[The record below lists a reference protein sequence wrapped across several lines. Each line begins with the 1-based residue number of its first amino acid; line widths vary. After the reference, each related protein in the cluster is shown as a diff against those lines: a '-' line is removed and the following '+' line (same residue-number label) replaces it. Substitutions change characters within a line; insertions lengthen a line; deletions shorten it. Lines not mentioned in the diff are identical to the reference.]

1 MTEQEKM
8 LEMLQMMAGEAR
20 ENRLNQLTE
29 ASTFIKEMFDS
40 YVSVGFTRAEAL
52 ELTKS
57 MVIASIER
65 VPIK

>member
-8 LEMLQMMAGEAR
+8 LEMLRQMAREAR
-20 ENRLNQLTE
+20 ETRMNQLTE